1 MNNTKIVYAEVDE
14 ILNLTDEKLVNKISK
29 KVRDFIKK
37 EKDKD
42 YKLNIDSSK
51 PLYEQNLLKETIA
64 LLTLIELNYWCESE
78 EEKQEI
84 LKELSENDRKKE
96 EGLRKKYNPDN
107 LFKKEEKI
115 KVEQFETTA
124 MVEYKEKSIIR
135 KILDK
140 IKSFFK
146 R

>member
-1 MNNTKIVYAEVDE
+1 MNNTRIAYSEVDE

-29 KVRDFIKK
+29 KVRDLIKE

-42 YKLNIDSSK
+42 YKPNIDPQK
-51 PLYEQNLLKETIA
+51 PLYEQNLLKETVA
-64 LLTLIELNYWCESE
+64 LLTVIELNYWCESE

-84 LKELSENDRKKE
+84 LKELSENDIKKE
-96 EGLRKKYNPDN
+96 QELRDKYNPDN
-107 LFKKEEKI
+107 LFKKDKI
-115 KVEQFETTA
+115 IKTEQIETTA

-140 IKSFFK
+140 IKDFFK